1 MAGLLRYRLSQH
13 ARNHITSTAC
23 GIGNDDPDRFAREA
37 LRDRRL
43 GDHRERNNEYAET
56 DNLLI
61 ISLPDLA
68 FPQTETVRFQ
78 VQTSD

>member
-1 MAGLLRYRLSQH
+1 LRYRLSQH

-23 GIGNDDPDRFAREA
+23 GIGNNDPDRFAREA

-56 DNLLI
+56 DKFVDHFTPR
-61 ISLPDLA
+61 SGFSPD
-68 FPQTETVRFQ
+68 
-78 VQTSD
+78 